1 MPRISQQTLDELSS
15 RIDMAALVSEY
26 TELERNG
33 ANYKCLCP
41 FHNDHK
47 ASCNIEVEKKLFH
60 CFSCG
65 AGGSYIDFYKDIE
78 KVSFYDAVLAL
89 AKKAGV
95 VVEYD
100 GQNVPEIPK
109 NTLKDEYTQLY
120 TRIGVTYHYFL
131 KENDSGKRALNYLKS
146 RGITDEIIDAFQ
158 LGYSPKDRYFL
169 KNFLKKKNYSNDF
182 LTDSGLFSKKY
193 PDVSFF
199 SNRLM
204 FPICN
209 RHGQTIAFGGR
220 ILEGDAPKYIN
231 SSDLIQYK
239 KGENLYAFNLAKQ
252 TIRSEKCVII
262 CEGYMDVIA
271 FHQAG
276 VKNTVAP
283 LGTALTEEQVRLLKA
298 FCNTFYLC
306 FDSDKAGQ
314 DATYKSILLC
324 RKNDITVNIIQLKN
338 AKDPAEILLNFGA
351 ENLTNYKNCVII
363 DNEYLLSVLMQ
374 RYPVNTPEGKMRIC
388 LDYFPYLDALNSDI
402 HRESCFEYLCQMLN
416 LSIDSVKEDY
426 KNRDSA
432 KKKLGYSE
440 KGKDVIQVAIKLDAE
455 LRALVAVV
463 ANFDYFPIM
472 RSSLS
477 VEDFENVVAR
487 EVFITL
493 EECFR
498 EGTVS
503 CEGVLSRCSEEFKNT
518 VTKSITSGEF
528 ANNSQQFIEDS
539 VQMLRK
545 KSLIKKRE
553 KILNRMRQMQSNS
566 HEDSQ
571 VLETLLSDKMNIDFE
586 LNNL

>member
-1 MPRISQQTLDELSS
+1 
-15 RIDMAALVSEY
+15 MATLVSEY
-26 TELERNG
+26 AELERNG

-78 KVSFYDAVLAL
+78 KVSFYEAVLAL
-89 AKKAGV
+89 AKKVGV
-95 VVEYD
+95 VVQYD
-100 GQNVPEIPK
+100 GSAVPEIPQ
-109 NTLKDEYTQLY
+109 NTQKDEYIQLY
-120 TRIGVTYHYFL
+120 SRISVTYHYFL
-131 KENDSGKRALNYLKS
+131 KENEQGKIALNYLKS
-146 RGITDEIIDAFQ
+146 RGITDEIIDTFQ
-158 LGYSPKDRYFL
+158 LGFSPKDRYFL
-169 KNFLKKKNYSNDF
+169 KNFLKQKNYSNEF
-182 LTDSGLFSKKY
+182 LSESGLFSKKY
-193 PDVSFF
+193 PETSFF

-220 ILEGDAPKYIN
+220 ILEGEGPKYIN
-231 SSDLIQYK
+231 SGDLIQYK

-252 TIRSEKCVII
+252 NIRAEKSVII

-276 VKNTVAP
+276 VKIAVAP
-283 LGTALTEEQVRLLKA
+283 LGTALTEDQVRLLKA
-298 FCNTFYLC
+298 FCSTFYIC

-314 DATYKSILLC
+314 EATYKAILLC
-324 RKNDITVNIIQLKN
+324 RKNDISVNIIQLKN

-363 DNEYLLSVLMQ
+363 DNEYLLSVLMN
-374 RYPVNTPEGKMRIC
+374 RYPANTPEGKMRIC
-388 LDYFPYLDALNSDI
+388 LDYFPYLDSLNSDI
-402 HRESCFEYLCQMLN
+402 HRESCFEYLCHTLN
-416 LSIDSVKEDY
+416 LSIDSVKEDF

-432 KKKLGYSE
+432 KRKLGYSQKGNE
-440 KGKDVIQVAIKLDAE
+440 KVQPILKLDAE
-455 LRALVAVV
+455 LRALVAVI
-463 ANFDYFPIM
+463 ANFDNFPIM

-477 VEDFENVVAR
+477 VEDFENAIAR
-487 EVFITL
+487 EMFITL

-498 EGTVS
+498 EGIIS
-503 CEGVLSRCSEEFKNT
+503 CEGVLSRCSENIKNT
-518 VTKSITSGEF
+518 VTKAITSGEF

-545 KSLIKKRE
+545 KSLVKKRE
-553 KILNRMRQMQSNS
+553 HILNRMRQMQSNS

-571 VLETLLSDKMNIDFE
+571 LLETLLSDKMNIDFE